1 MSRSNGG
8 RPGIVR
14 EKRAETGQRVQAEED
29 ERADAGGQQAGQ
41 QDQADQRAA
50 QARGLQQQEGAEQR
64 RAQQRADRGEA
75 AGRRDHARRHRRS
88 VARSET
94 HGQDTETASDHDQR
108 SLGAENDPEA
118 QRAERGEQNARQ
130 FDRRDRA
137 GGLEAVS
144 RRVTTGARQPADRRC
159 DQQPRQH
166 EQRNRPPIGYG
177 IEAEVV
183 GDALEERLLS
193 DRNELEERERDGGDR
208 HADDGREH
216 EQLDVGGAPQQR
228 LGVRR
233 GRRGRRVHAAS
244 NLDQRSRH
252 RWWRSRRATG
262 LRRFLHGV
270 ACRLVT
276 IATGEP
282 VVPARRSLPADRPT
296 GLVGGARRFA
306 RRHRTL
312 ITIGGSLLT
321 AAILVVAARRPE
333 GRLRAG
339 AGPRAALGAGG
350 RPRCS
355 RSWRWSPAA
364 RRGT

>member
-1 MSRSNGG
+1 MLSPLGLGEAERQRCDHTAHERHQQHHPPLHVRSDGERQAADRLAEQRRRRAQQQRVG
-8 RPGIVR
+8 EHRDR
-14 EKRAETGQRVQAEED
+14 EPVERWQTRDRQGERAETGQRVQAEED

-75 AGRRDHARRHRRS
+75 AGRRDHGRRHRRS

-108 SLGAENDPEA
+108 SLGAENDSEA

-130 FDRRDRA
+130 LDRRDRA
-137 GGLEAVS
+137 GCLEAVS
-144 RRVTTGARQPADRRC
+144 RRVTTGARQPADHRC

-177 IEAEVV
+177 IEAEIV

-216 EQLDVGGAPQQR
+216 EELDVGRAP
-228 LGVRR
+228 
-233 GRRGRRVHAAS
+233 AA
-244 NLDQRSRH
+244 
-252 RWWRSRRATG
+252 APG
-262 LRRFLHGV
+262 G
-270 ACRLVT
+270 
-276 IATGEP
+276 
-282 VVPARRSLPADRPT
+282 PARAKGSSRPRSVESRPAQPPSLVAFPPGDWTAALPAWSSVQDR
-296 GLVGGARRFA
+296 
-306 RRHRTL
+306 
-312 ITIGGSLLT
+312 
-321 AAILVVAARRPE
+321 
-333 GRLRAG
+333 
-339 AGPRAALGAGG
+339 
-350 RPRCS
+350 
-355 RSWRWSPAA
+355 
-364 RRGT
+364 